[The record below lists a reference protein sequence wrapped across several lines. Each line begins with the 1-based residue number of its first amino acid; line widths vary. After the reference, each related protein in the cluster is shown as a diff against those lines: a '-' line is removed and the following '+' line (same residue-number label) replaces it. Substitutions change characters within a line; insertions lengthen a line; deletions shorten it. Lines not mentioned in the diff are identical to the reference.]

1 MGDRGES
8 QPLKADSYLWERGD
22 REQDSQQQKQI
33 NTFSF
38 NSMLG
43 LYRLLNMDS
52 EFISHKGIHITLN
65 KF

>member
-8 QPLKADSYLWERGD
+8 QPLKADKYLWERGD

-33 NTFSF
+33 NTFSS
-38 NSMLG
+38 NCMLG

-52 EFISHKGIHITLN
+52 EFISHK
-65 KF
+65 